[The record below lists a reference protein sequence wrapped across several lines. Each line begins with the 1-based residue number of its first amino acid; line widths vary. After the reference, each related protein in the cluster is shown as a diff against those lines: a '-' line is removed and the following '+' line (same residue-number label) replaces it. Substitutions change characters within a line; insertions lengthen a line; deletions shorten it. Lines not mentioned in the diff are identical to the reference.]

1 MTDDS
6 AAAPSDKVF
15 EYTVPA
21 PAHVR
26 RRRDP
31 DRRGRIIDAAIAVI
45 EEVGVAGTT
54 MRLVAKKAEVPL
66 GSLTYHFADREE
78 LLRAAFERFDEVVVS
93 GMIADLR
100 AAKSAEQL
108 LDVVARVIC
117 GPSDR
122 RTLLLT
128 LELFAYAS
136 RREDMRP
143 FVEKVL
149 ERTRREFMRFF
160 SPCAAAALDALLEG
174 AYIHRTFEQTP
185 VTFREARILLR
196 RLAGA

>member
-1 MTDDS
+1 MTDES
-6 AAAPSDKVF
+6 AAPDTVF

-21 PAHVR
+21 PAHAK

-66 GSLTYHFADREE
+66 GSMTYHFSDREE
-78 LLRAAFERFDEVVVS
+78 LLRAAFERFDEVMVNT
-93 GMIADLR
+93 MLAELK
-100 AAKSAEQL
+100 AAKSAEAL
-108 LDVVARVIC
+108 LDVVARMIC
-117 GPSDR
+117 GPADR

-136 RREDMRP
+136 RREDMKP

-149 ERTRREFMRFF
+149 ERSRNEFMRFF
-160 SPCAAAALDALLEG
+160 SPTTAAALDALLEG
-174 AYIHRTFEQTP
+174 AYIHRTFDQTP
-185 VTFREARILLR
+185 LTFREARVLLR